1 MKANVSNLP
10 VCFNR
15 LVTRWPFHPR
25 STDDVRVVHVLRKY
39 DPSEWG
45 GTETHVVEITRRL
58 ALRGFEPLVHAPR
71 GPTAHDEALASNV
84 PLVRYR
90 AFLPF
95 VGTKKARRALVA
107 NAGNIASFE
116 EPLRL
121 VCDPKVQLCHL
132 HTTGR
137 IGGAVRTAMRATGR
151 PYVVS
156 IHGPMLANQAWLTDD
171 HKKRSR
177 GTLDV
182 GAPIGALFGSRRV
195 LDDAARV
202 ITFNEEERVA
212 LSKRIGDRAVRMDH
226 GVDRVRLSSGSV
238 ERARSRPN
246 WAAFSREKVVVL
258 IGRMAAQKNQVFAV
272 RAFAA
277 GAPAD
282 HHLVLAGAFTDLGY
296 RDLVE
301 KEAELL
307 GIRARVHILGNLRAK
322 DEVPDLLQLAS
333 LIIVPSTHEAFGLA
347 VLEGWAAERPV
358 LFARHSGLADLAEA
372 VREEA
377 TSLREL
383 DVEVWAEAMKRL
395 LANEAQRRALAKA
408 GLQIVSSRYDWDRVV
423 DRLIALYRDVLV
435 EGIR

>member
-1 MKANVSNLP
+1 M
-10 VCFNR
+10 
-15 LVTRWPFHPR
+15 
-25 STDDVRVVHVLRKY
+25 LRKY
-39 DPSEWG
+39 DPKEWG
-45 GTETHVVEITRRL
+45 GTETHVVEVTRRL
-58 ALRGFEPLVHAPR
+58 ALRGFEPIVHAPK
-71 GPTAHDEALASNV
+71 GPTARDEALASNV

-95 VGTKKARRALVA
+95 VGTPKARRALVA

-132 HTTGR
+132 HTSGR

-151 PYVVS
+151 PYIVS
-156 IHGPMLANQAWLTDD
+156 VHGPMLANQAWLTDD

-202 ITFNEEERVA
+202 ITFNEEERIA
-212 LSKRIGDRAVRMDH
+212 LSQRIGDRAVRMDH

-238 ERARSRPN
+238 ERAQSRAS
-246 WAAFSREKVVVL
+246 WAAFAHAKVVVL

-277 GAPAD
+277 GAPPD
-282 HHLVLAGAFTDLGY
+282 HHLVLAGAFTDPGY
-296 RDLVE
+296 RDVVE

-307 GIRARVHILGNLRAK
+307 GIRSRVHILGNLRAQ
-322 DEVPDLLQLAS
+322 DEVPDLLKLAT
-333 LIIVPSTHEAFGLA
+333 LVIVPSTHEAFGLA
-347 VLEGWAAERPV
+347 VLEAWAAEKPV
-358 LFARHSGLADLAEA
+358 LFARHSGLADLADAVGHEA
-372 VREEA
+372 
-377 TSLREL
+377 SSIREL
-383 DVEVWAEAMKRL
+383 DVEVWAAALKRM
-395 LANEAQRRALAKA
+395 LADEGLRRAIAQA
-408 GLQIVSSRYDWDRVV
+408 GHLLVSSRYDWDRVV
-423 DRLIALYRDVLV
+423 DRLIALYREVLV